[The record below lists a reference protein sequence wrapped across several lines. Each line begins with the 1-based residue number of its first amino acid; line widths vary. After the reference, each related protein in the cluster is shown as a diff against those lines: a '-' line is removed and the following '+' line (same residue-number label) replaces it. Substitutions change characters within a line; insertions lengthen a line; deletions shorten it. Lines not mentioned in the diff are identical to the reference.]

1 MRSHV
6 SEVSGPVVLVEA
18 VDTVVD
24 DVEIRVAIAV
34 VIDELR
40 SHPHSPPVV
49 DAAAGR
55 LVAEVPRRVLDPQL
69 GGPLLIWNVQ
79 VQPAIAVRV
88 APRSS
93 GAEPA
98 AVRPG

>member
-1 MRSHV
+1 EATVVVLAAPRGRRPGARIGHSGLRSHV
-6 SEVSGPVVLVEA
+6 GEVSGPVVLVEA

-79 VQPAIAVRV
+79 
-88 APRSS
+88 
-93 GAEPA
+93 
-98 AVRPG
+98 